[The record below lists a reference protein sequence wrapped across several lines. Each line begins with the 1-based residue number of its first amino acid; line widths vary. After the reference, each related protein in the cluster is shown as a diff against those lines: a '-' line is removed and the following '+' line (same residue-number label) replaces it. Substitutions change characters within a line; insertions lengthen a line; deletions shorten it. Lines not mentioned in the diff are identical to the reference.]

1 MNERTTRRGFF
12 RRVLS
17 AAGLAGVGVMG
28 GTLLSRPKPTT
39 GAARDGLCR
48 RCPALGGCALPDGV
62 RARDRLGITGTTHA
76 PDARVGRLC
85 GNAPD
90 VVPGSRWIR
99 RETT

>member
-17 AAGLAGVGVMG
+17 AAGLAGVGTTV

-39 GAARDGLCR
+39 HAARDGLCR
-48 RCPALGGCALPDGV
+48 RCPALDGCDLPDGV
-62 RARDRLGITGTTHA
+62 RTRDQLGMTATTDT
-76 PDARVGRLC
+76 PDARVRRLC
-85 GNAPD
+85 DNAPD
-90 VVPGSRWIR
+90 VVPGSRWVR